1 MLRRNKNE
9 EAMMTVTLHF
19 HGASGTVTGSCY
31 RVVHA
36 GGQFLVDCG
45 MFQGNKT
52 IRDLNYKPF
61 PFDPKAIDYLLLTH
75 AHIDHAGLLPRLT
88 HLGYRKPIWATE
100 PTNGL
105 LEYLLPDAAGI
116 QESEAER
123 ETRKRGRRAEE
134 PFKPLYTMED
144 AEEVLKHRRGVEYGK
159 WIEPGP
165 GVRARYWNAGHI
177 LGSASIEVE
186 VQDKTANGDK
196 TVRLLFSGDLG
207 PDEKVFYKEPD
218 APAGFDYILSE
229 STYGGRERQ
238 DYTLEQRREQLKTEI
253 NDALSRGGNL
263 VIPTFAVER
272 SQELLHDIGLLIKE
286 GEISP
291 SVVFLDSP
299 LASKVTAVYRKYAS
313 MFEDVQLSA
322 DALFNDPRFRII
334 DGVEESKAI
343 NQIRGGAI
351 IMSASGMCEAGRIK
365 HHLRN
370 NLPRSNATVLFVGYQ
385 APGTLGQIIQ
395 SGAKEARIHSEI
407 VPIRARIRSLGNY
420 SAHADHTELMNW
432 ITERLPAHGAI
443 FLTHGEDEER
453 EALKAALMK
462 DDGLASDQ
470 IILPL
475 LDDFFELR
483 AEGIASATK
492 PAQRRVDLS
501 QVTSD
506 WHNSYA
512 SFIID
517 LSQQLQGAPDDRQR
531 NAIMDALK
539 ATLASTG
546 PVSPPLPLKTQ
557 PDATVLH
564 GEPSGE

>member
-1 MLRRNKNE
+1 
-9 EAMMTVTLHF
+9 MTVTLHF
-19 HGASGTVTGSCY
+19 HGAAGTVTGSCY

-52 IRDLNYKPF
+52 VRDLNYKPF
-61 PFDPKAIDYLLLTH
+61 PFDPRRIDYLLLTH

-88 HLGYRKPIWATE
+88 HMGYRNPIWATE

-123 ETRKRGRRAEE
+123 ETRKRTRRGEE

-144 AEEVLKHRRGVEYGK
+144 ASEALELRKSVKYGE

-186 VQDKTANGDK
+186 VMDGDRA
-196 TVRLLFSGDLG
+196 VRILFSGDLG
-207 PDEKVFYKEPD
+207 PDEKVFYMEPD
-218 APAGFDYILSE
+218 APSGFDYILSE

-238 DYTLEQRREQLKTEI
+238 DYTLVERRQQLKTEI
-253 NDALSRGGNL
+253 NEALSRGGNL

-272 SQELLHDIGLLIKE
+272 SQELLHDIGLLIRD

-291 SVVFLDSP
+291 STVFLDSP
-299 LASKVTAVYRKYAS
+299 LASRVTSVYRQHAE
-313 MFEDVQLSA
+313 MFEDTELSA

-334 DGVEESKAI
+334 EDVEQSKAI
-343 NQIRGGAI
+343 NSIRGGAI
-351 IMSASGMCEAGRIK
+351 IMSASGMAEARRIK

-370 NLPRSNATVLFVGYQ
+370 NLPRNNATVLFVGYQ

-395 SGAKEARIHSEI
+395 SGAKEVRIHSEL
-407 VPIRARIRSLGNY
+407 VPVRARIRSLGNY
-420 SAHADHTELMNW
+420 SAHADHSELMAW
-432 ITERLPAHGAI
+432 ITARLPAHGAI
-443 FLTHGEDEER
+443 FLTHGEEEER
-453 EALKAALMK
+453 AALKASLMQ

-470 IILPL
+470 VILPL
-475 LDDFFELR
+475 LDDYFELR
-483 AEGIASATK
+483 AEGIAAK
-492 PAQRRVDLS
+492 AAPPQRRVDLS

-506 WHNSYA
+506 WHNAYA

-517 LSQQLQGAPDDRQR
+517 LSHQLQNAPDDAWRL
-531 NAIMDALK
+531 AVMESLK
-539 ATLASTG
+539 ATLAGTG
-546 PVSPPLPLKTQ
+546 PVSPPLPVKTQ
-557 PDATVLH
+557 AGPTVIH
-564 GEPSGE
+564 GEPGGE